1 MPKLLSDDGDLAK
14 VQLDDGTILP
24 VAKSAAPSSLDFLQN
39 IQNMGDQFSRAP
51 SSAESA
57 VQMAGWDYNPASV
70 RFAESAMAGQ
80 EDPMKALAASMDARK
95 KALDAQISQD
105 AQKQSEVDAL
115 KSNMGIVTP
124 DQTGMTGASVLG
136 PNYSSAYTNTIAPQ
150 TPQAN
155 IGSAT
160 DAIVKN
166 TELKD
171 PFEAAFEAAGALRK
185 SGIADKA
192 KADAEGFRQAAK
204 IHEEGIKIYDQLAQQ
219 EAAKRDML
227 QQTLQQRA
235 QALDAAV
242 EDARNAKIEGWAN
255 ASTGTKIM
263 AGIAIALGGF
273 GQAFGGGENQGL
285 KVINQ
290 AIDRDIELQKA
301 NAAQK
306 QQYVGNLTN
315 SYNRMKELGADDVQ
329 ATLAMKVNALQ
340 KTKMQLEKVQA
351 TTQSQEALANAKML
365 SGEID
370 MKVAELRQE
379 AAQKAAEQFQKSY
392 KPERYIPGL
401 GYAEYGTD
409 GDVSKAREAYADTQS
424 IVQGLDQLLA
434 LSKKGQS
441 RKLPWSEVKA
451 QAQQIREP
459 LKYQLKKIF
468 ADSAGKIS
476 AADEKLIDV
485 ADPTDFISVND
496 EAKLNTLKQRVL
508 QKLAPQLQGIG
519 IKYQPPKQMV
529 TPSGTYEEVQPGQYR
544 KVY

>member
-1 MPKLLSDDGDLAK
+1 MPKLLSDDGELAK
-14 VQLDDGTILP
+14 VQLDDGTIMP
-24 VAKSAAPSSLDFLQN
+24 IAKSAAPSSLDFLQN
-39 IQNMGDQFSRAP
+39 IQSMGDQFSRAP
-51 SSAESA
+51 SPAESA
-57 VQMAGWDYNPASV
+57 VQMAGWDYNPASI

-95 KALDAQISQD
+95 KALDAQISQES
-105 AQKQSEVDAL
+105 QKQSEIDAL
-115 KSNMGIVTP
+115 KSKMGIVTP

-150 TPQAN
+150 PSGQN
-155 IGSAT
+155 IGAAT
-160 DAIVKN
+160 DAIVKS

-171 PFEAAFEAAGALRK
+171 PFEAAGALQK
-185 SGIADKA
+185 SGIAEKA

-329 ATLAMKVNALQ
+329 ATLAMKVNALE

-351 TTQSQEALANAKML
+351 TTQSQEALANAKTL

-370 MKVAELRQE
+370 MKVAQLRQE

-401 GYAEYGTD
+401 GYAEYGTE

-434 LSKKGQS
+434 LSKTGQS

-468 ADSAGKIS
+468 ADSAGRIS

-508 QKLAPQLQGIG
+508 QKLAPQLQGVG